1 MLPTLIHPCTL
12 DPGGPCRD
20 DEAYVVFYI
29 VTKYQHEEQGQC
41 PILKL
46 NPLNPLNPPN
56 PIAVIPVG
64 RAKRGLAGIQLPWM
78 ANRKAV
84 KIQP

>member
-1 MLPTLIHPCTL
+1 MLPILIHPCTL

-29 VTKYQHEEQGQC
+29 VTKYQYEGQ
-41 PILKL
+41 PNPKSKPNPNLK
-46 NPLNPLNPPN
+46 PYPPN

-64 RAKRGLAGIQLPWM
+64 RAKRGLAGIKLPWM
-78 ANRKAV
+78 ANHKAAT
-84 KIQP
+84 KS